1 MAPTRE
7 VKMLIPNNKKEP
19 QKNIAVVNSSIE
31 NKQEVNQDQESQ
43 QSQEQPEVT
52 IQDVLINFE
61 QRLQSIESALFRMRG
76 AI

>member
-1 MAPTRE
+1 
-7 VKMLIPNNKKEP
+7 MLIPNNKKEP